1 MAGTSGIGSRGS
13 VMLRNLKAVL
23 FVFTVLFAFV
33 PGVLGQTTTATLSGT
48 VRDKD
53 GFAVPQAKVV
63 VTNRASKSTR
73 TSTANG
79 AGVFSFP
86 ALDSGDYSLTITVKG
101 FETFIVSAIHLN
113 PGDTNNVDSIKLKPG
128 NVDESVTVDA
138 STLNN
143 VQDTGERSALITS
156 KDLDKLSLEGRE
168 VTELLKILPGSAI
181 NTGGGANQ
189 NASSN
194 SSFDPAQV
202 SFGGAAGSYSMSG
215 SPVNGASIRSDGAN
229 LTDPTSGAGA
239 LQTVNAE
246 STAEVK
252 VQTANFGAD
261 SANGPLVINAVGK
274 SGSSDYHGSIYAYGR
289 TSQLNANDSLANFL
303 HTQKPPDRY
312 IYPGGSI
319 GGPIK
324 IPGTNLNHS
333 KRLTFFA
340 NGEDYIQRNV
350 YAYNNV
356 SNAIISALVPTPA
369 MLLGDF
375 SYAQISKYLPPGIP
389 VCIPTPGTPCTNLSL
404 LPANN
409 TNPALFQGTPNSF
422 QNENEIPVGAN
433 GTQIKCNGDTGN
445 DCLSGHMDPATLEQ
459 FRSLFPSPN
468 VPNGQTLPGAYN
480 YIHTDLV
487 DNDIYQAHGRLDYA
501 KSDRQKFFGTFTA
514 ENGVGQVPQS
524 QGYFASGNSGGVNT
538 PGESKLST
546 YTYSG
551 SVNWNATFSSTL
563 TNEFY
568 ASTTYSN
575 AISTPG
581 NEKALFNCQGGAPN
595 LVPNAPS
602 SPVYTSLST
611 LPEPV
616 AGMFNSDGTP
626 VLSGPTGPPV
636 LATYGEDNVDSCYPY
651 TGAYNNGT
659 KQFPDLQDYG
669 YDGLPLG
676 VFPDYSF
683 GPLYSRAFV
692 PGGGDNLTKLIRK
705 HTVKVG
711 VNVERALVNQAQQ
724 NNGDTN
730 GSLNNYYTS
739 PTFSLPDR
747 TDPTG
752 ERYIHY
758 HSSCYSGGDSGCGL
772 SNGGDNQLASNLTGL
787 YSAYAQS
794 NIVPHI
800 KLHAW
805 TVSPYITDDW
815 KILKNVSVTLGLR
828 FEHIGRWTDEHGYG
842 AAVFIPGDYAG
853 DGLGSTAVPLPGF
866 RWHSID
872 SSVPI
877 GGWKTREFFYEPR
890 VGFNWDVYGDGK
902 TALSGGWGMYRFRDG
917 QADSINSVL
926 GSNGYR
932 TLAIVNPGV
941 KAFDPYNTCPTVA
954 PCPGFLGVLQ
964 NSSLGGAGITQPYI
978 QSLNIS
984 PVPGAE
990 SGTFVTTNAGAYP
1003 SAGGIFY
1010 GVDPKDSE
1018 APLTTNYNATVTQQ
1032 LPGALVFSIGY
1043 VGNNSNYLL
1052 DDTSGGAT
1060 LANINAIPVAGLF
1073 QPNPNPGSTYYQQTF
1088 GAQELSYS
1096 VNTDDWRPYPH
1107 YSGIQIEQ
1115 HKLTANYNALQVTL
1129 NRSKGS
1135 VYFGANYTFSK
1146 SLGIKGGYSNGYAG
1160 DSFNPRN
1167 DYGPLAYDRT
1177 QIFNAYYNFDFG
1189 SKYHGYRALRPV
1201 LNGWQINGITNVQS
1215 GPNLQSTNYST
1226 NFGLGGFVPA
1236 TPGVSSYPIENQ
1248 TYLGTPDV
1256 SLQPLLTCDPR
1267 TNLRRRQ
1274 YMRADCFALPP
1285 IGGANGPMQFPY
1297 IHGPYYFQSD
1307 LTLVKDFKVKEKQ
1320 TLEFRA
1326 AAFNVLN
1333 HKLST
1338 FSKFEPGELSLVFPA
1353 ITDPAFGSSVLNS
1366 GRRVL
1371 ELNAKYSF

>member
-1 MAGTSGIGSRGS
+1 
-13 VMLRNLKAVL
+13 MLRNLKAVL
-23 FVFTVLFAFV
+23 VIFTILFAFV
-33 PGVLGQTTTATLSGT
+33 PAVLGQTTTATLSGT
-48 VRDKD
+48 VLDKD
-53 GFAVPQAKVV
+53 SLAVPGALVV
-63 VTNRASKSTR
+63 VTNRGNKFTR
-73 TSTANG
+73 KTTSNG
-79 AGVFSFP
+79 SGVFSFP
-86 ALDSGDYSLTITVKG
+86 GLDSGDFSLTITAKG
-101 FETFIVSAIHLN
+101 FETFIVSSIHLN
-113 PGDTNNVDSIKLKPG
+113 PGDTNSVDSIRMKPG
-128 NVDESVTVDA
+128 NVDVSVTVDA

-181 NTGGGANQ
+181 NTGPGANQ

-202 SFGGAAGSYSMSG
+202 TFGGAAGSYSMSG

-274 SGSSDYHGSIYAYGR
+274 SGSSDYHGSLYAFGR

-324 IPGTNLNHS
+324 IPGTNWNHS

-356 SNAIISALVPTPA
+356 SNAIVSALVPTPA

-375 SYAQISKYLPPGIP
+375 SYAQIANYVPPGVVRDNI
-389 VCIPTPGTPCTNLSL
+389 CIPTPGQPCVDLSTL
-404 LPANN
+404 AANN
-409 TNPALFQGTPNSF
+409 TDQSKYEGVPSSF
-422 QNENEIPVGAN
+422 SNAYEIPVSAQGV
-433 GTQIKCNGDTGN
+433 QINCKGDTGN
-445 DCLSGHMDPATLEQ
+445 DCLSGHMDPAVLQQ
-459 FRSLFPSPN
+459 FHSLFPAPN
-468 VPNGQTLPGAYN
+468 LPETTPGAYN

-501 KSDRQKFFGTFTA
+501 KSDREKFFGTFTA
-514 ENGVGQVPQS
+514 ENGVGQVPQA

-538 PGESKLST
+538 PGETKRTT

-551 SVNWNATFSSTL
+551 SVNWNATFSTTL

-575 AISTPG
+575 AIDTPG
-581 NEKALFNCQGGAPN
+581 NEKLLFNCQGVAPT
-595 LVPNAPS
+595 LLPNT
-602 SPVYTSLST
+602 TS
-611 LPEPV
+611 
-616 AGMFNSDGTP
+616 AGTDAKDS
-626 VLSGPTGPPV
+626 
-636 LATYGEDNVDSCYPY
+636 VDSCYPY

-659 KQFPDLQDYG
+659 KQFPDLVDYG
-669 YDGLPLG
+669 YNGLPVG
-676 VFPDYSF
+676 VFPDYTF
-683 GPLYSRAFV
+683 GPLYNKSFV

-711 VNVERALVNQAQQ
+711 INVERALVNQAQQ
-724 NNGDTN
+724 NNGQTN
-730 GSLNNYYTS
+730 GALNNYYTS

-747 TDPTG
+747 SDPTG

-758 HSSCYSGGDSGCGL
+758 NTTCWTGGDANCNL
-772 SNGGDNQLASNLTGL
+772 EHGDNQLASSLTGL
-787 YSAYAQS
+787 FSGYSQS

-805 TVSPYITDDW
+805 TVSPYVTDDW
-815 KILKNVSVTLGLR
+815 KIAKNLSVTVGVR
-828 FEHIGRWTDEHGYG
+828 FDHIGRWNDDHGYG
-842 AAVFIPGDYAG
+842 AAVFSAADYAN
-853 DGLGSTAVPLPGF
+853 DGLGSEAAPLPGF

-872 SSVPI
+872 SSIPI
-877 GGWKTREFFYEPR
+877 AGWKTREFFYEPR

-932 TLAIVNPGV
+932 NLNIVNPGV
-941 KAFDPYNTCPTVA
+941 QPFDPYNNCPTPQ
-954 PCPGFLGVLQ
+954 PCPGYLGVLI
-964 NSSLGGAGITQPYI
+964 NSSLNGAGITMPYI

-984 PVPGAE
+984 AKPGVE
-990 SGTFVTTNAGAYP
+990 SSTFVTTGNGGGGYP
-1003 SAGGIFY
+1003 SAPSSEVFY
-1010 GVDPKDSE
+1010 GVDSKDNE
-1018 APLTTNYNATVTQQ
+1018 AALTTNYNATVTQQ
-1032 LPGALVFSIGY
+1032 LPGSLVFSAGY

-1052 DDTSGGAT
+1052 NDVGGNQPT
-1060 LANINAIPVAGLF
+1060 TANINAIPVAGLF
-1073 QPNPNPGSTYYQQTF
+1073 QPNPNPGSTDYGLTFVAQQ
-1088 GAQELSYS
+1088 LSYF
-1096 VNTDDWRPYPH
+1096 VNPDDWRPYPH
-1107 YSGIQIEQ
+1107 YASLQIEQ
-1115 HKLTANYNALQVTL
+1115 HKLTANYNALQLTL

-1135 VYFGANYTFSK
+1135 VYFGVNYTFSK
-1146 SLGIKGGYSNGYAG
+1146 SLGQKGGYQNGNTG

-1167 DYGPLAYDRT
+1167 NYGVLAYDRT
-1177 QIFNAYYNFDFG
+1177 QIFNAYYNIDFG
-1189 SKYHGYRALRPV
+1189 SKYHGYRVLRPI

-1226 NFGLGGFVPA
+1226 NFGLNGFIPV
-1236 TPGVSSYPIENQ
+1236 TPNTPSYPINSQ

-1274 YMRADCFALPP
+1274 YMRSDCFALPP
-1285 IGGANGPMQFPY
+1285 QGGANGPMQFPY
-1297 IHGPYYFQSD
+1297 IHGPAYFQSD
-1307 LTLVKDFKVKEKQ
+1307 LTLVKDFKLKEKQ
-1320 TLEFRA
+1320 MLEFRA
-1326 AAFNVLN
+1326 AAFNFLN
-1333 HKLST
+1333 HKLPT
-1338 FSKFEPGELSLVFPA
+1338 FSKFEPGEVSLVFPA
-1353 ITDPAFGSSVLNS
+1353 INDPAFGSSVLNA

-1371 ELNAKYSF
+1371 ELNAKYTF

>member
-1 MAGTSGIGSRGS
+1 
-13 VMLRNLKAVL
+13 MLRNLKAAL
-23 FVFTVLFAFV
+23 FILTILFAFV
-33 PGVLGQTTTATLSGT
+33 PSVLGQTTTATLSGT
-48 VRDKD
+48 VLDKD
-53 GFAVPQAKVV
+53 GLAIPGAKVV
-63 VTNRASKSTR
+63 VLNKANKFTR

-86 ALDSGDYSLTITVKG
+86 ALDSGDYSLTITFKG
-101 FETFIVSAIHLN
+101 FETAVFSGIHLN
-113 PGDTNNVDSIKLKPG
+113 PGDTNNISTIRLKPG
-128 NVDESVTVDA
+128 DVDQSITVDT

-181 NTGGGANQ
+181 NTGGSANSS
-189 NASSN
+189 ASSN
-194 SSFDPAQV
+194 SAFDPAQV
-202 SFGGAAGSYSMSG
+202 TFGGAAGSYSMSG

-229 LTDPTSGAGA
+229 LTDPTSGAGS

-274 SGSSDYHGSIYAYGR
+274 SGSSDYHGSIYAFGR

-319 GGPIK
+319 GGPVK
-324 IPGTNLNHS
+324 IPGTNWNHS
-333 KRLTFFA
+333 KRLVFFA

-356 SNAIISALVPTPA
+356 SNAIVSALVPTPA

-389 VCIPTPGTPCTNLSL
+389 VCIPTPGTPCVDLSTV
-404 LPANN
+404 PANN
-409 TNPALFQGTPNSF
+409 TNPNLFQGPPQDL
-422 QNENEIPVGAN
+422 QNVNEIPVSAMN
-433 GTQIKCNGDTGN
+433 DQTIKCKGDTGN
-445 DCLSGHMDPATLEQ
+445 DCLSGHMDPAALQQ

-501 KSDRQKFFGTFTA
+501 KSDREKFFATFTA

-524 QGYFASGNSGGVNT
+524 QGYFASGSSGGVNT
-538 PGESKLST
+538 PGETKRST

-551 SVNWNATFSSTL
+551 SVNWNATFSTTL

-568 ASTTYSN
+568 ASSTYSD
-575 AISTPG
+575 AIDTPG
-581 NEKALFNCQGGAPN
+581 NESKLFNCQGVAPA
-595 LVPNAPS
+595 LLPNTPT

-611 LPEPV
+611 LPEPT
-616 AGMFNSDGTP
+616 GQFNADGTP
-626 VLSGPTGPPV
+626 VLAGPTGPPV
-636 LATYGEDNVDSCYPY
+636 LATYGEDSVDSCYPY
-651 TGAYNNGT
+651 TGAYKNGT

-669 YDGLPLG
+669 YNGLPLG

-683 GPLYSRAFV
+683 GPLYNKAFV

-724 NNGDTN
+724 NGGDTN
-730 GSLNNYYTS
+730 GSVNNYYTS
-739 PTFSLPDR
+739 GQFSLPDR

-758 HSSCYSGGDSGCGL
+758 DATCYTGGDAGCQL
-772 SNGGDNQLASNLTGL
+772 EHADNQLATSLTGIF
-787 YSAYAQS
+787 SAYSQS
-794 NIVPHI
+794 NIIPHI

-805 TVSPYITDDW
+805 TISPYVTDDW
-815 KILKNVSVTLGLR
+815 KVFKNLSVTLGVR
-828 FEHIGRWTDEHGYG
+828 FDHIGRWNDDHGFG
-842 AAVFIPGDYAG
+842 AAVFSPADYAN
-853 DGLGSTAVPLPGF
+853 DGLGSEAIPLPGF

-932 TLAIVNPGV
+932 NLSITNPGV
-941 KAFDPYNTCPTVA
+941 KPFDPYNTCPTPA
-954 PCPGFLGVLQ
+954 PCPGYLGVLI
-964 NSSLGGAGITQPYI
+964 NSSEGGAGITLPYI
-978 QSLNIS
+978 QSLNYS
-984 PVPGAE
+984 PTPGAE
-990 SGTFVTTNAGAYP
+990 SGTFQTVGNGGGGYP
-1003 SAGGIFY
+1003 SAPSSEVFY
-1010 GVDPKDSE
+1010 GVDPKDDE
-1018 APLTTNYNATVTQQ
+1018 AALTTNYNATVTQQ
-1032 LPGALVFSIGY
+1032 LPGAMVFSIGY

-1052 DDTSGGAT
+1052 DDTPGASAT

-1073 QPNPNPGSTYYQQTF
+1073 QPNPNPGSTNYQQTF
-1088 GAQELSYS
+1088 VAQQLSYFI
-1096 VNTDDWRPYPH
+1096 NPDDWRPYPH
-1107 YSGIQIEQ
+1107 YSSLQIEQ
-1115 HKLTANYNALQVTL
+1115 HKLTANYNALQITL
-1129 NRSKGS
+1129 NRSKGAA
-1135 VYFGANYTFSK
+1135 YFGVNYTFSK
-1146 SLGIKGGYSNGYAG
+1146 SLGIKGGYSNGSAG

-1167 DYGPLAYDRT
+1167 DYGVLAYDRT

-1189 SKYHGYRALRPV
+1189 SKYHGYRILRPIV
-1201 LNGWQINGITNVQS
+1201 NGWQINGITNIQS
-1215 GPNLQSTNYST
+1215 GANLQSTNYST
-1226 NFGLGGFVPA
+1226 NFGLGGSVPS
-1236 TPGVSSYPIENQ
+1236 TPGVQSYPIESQ

-1274 YMRADCFALPP
+1274 YMRSDCFALPVV
-1285 IGGANGPMQFPY
+1285 GGQNGPMQFPY
-1297 IHGPYYFQSD
+1297 IHGPVYFQSD
-1307 LTLVKDFKVKEKQ
+1307 LTLVKDFKIKEKQ

-1326 AAFNVLN
+1326 AAFNFLN
-1333 HKLST
+1333 HKLAT
-1338 FSKFEPGELSLVFPA
+1338 FSKFEPGEVSLVFPA
-1353 ITDPAFGSSVLNS
+1353 INDPAFGSSVLNS
-1366 GRRVL
+1366 GRRVM
-1371 ELNAKYSF
+1371 ELNAKYTF